1 MLAIM
6 DLAYASMH
14 HATNGPFLGPSEY
27 FICLSSSIVDSAMLL
42 GVQIILFLL

>member
-27 FICLSSSIVDSAMLL
+27 FICLSSSVDSAMLL